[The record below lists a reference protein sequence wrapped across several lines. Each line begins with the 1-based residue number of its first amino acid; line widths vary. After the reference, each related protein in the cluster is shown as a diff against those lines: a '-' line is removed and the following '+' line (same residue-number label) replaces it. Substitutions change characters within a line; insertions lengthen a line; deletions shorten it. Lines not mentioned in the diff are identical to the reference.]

1 MQLQARFVVHAC
13 KAVIFV
19 ALSKGESIF
28 LYIYMKKKTSKGEN
42 VSCRGAYLGFDS

>member
-28 LYIYMKKKTSKGEN
+28 LYIYEKKTSKGEN